1 LNMEY
6 IRELMDSPKERGIM
20 QTIYY
25 LKTKFGTLKDF
36 VLAANEYEGDDLR
49 FYTGN
54 DGNVYLHITYNNRL
68 CCDSWELGMAWH
80 YTTRNKPPIR
90 VNDFPE
96 LMKAW
101 QDHGI
106 ERISYC
112 WCGWEYCRGC

>member
-1 LNMEY
+1 MEY
-6 IRELMDSPKERGIM
+6 FRELINSPKERGIM
-20 QTIYY
+20 QTIHY

-36 VLAANEYEGDDLR
+36 ILAANEYDSDDLQ

-54 DGNVYLHITYNNRL
+54 DGAVYLHITHDNGL
-68 CCDSWELGMAWH
+68 CRDGWELGHAWH
-80 YTTRNKPPIR
+80 YTTKNNHPIR

-112 WCGWEYCRGC
+112 WCGWKYCEGC

>member
-1 LNMEY
+1 MEY

-36 VLAANEYEGDDLR
+36 VLAANEYDGDDLR

-54 DGNVYLHITYNNRL
+54 DDAVYLHITYDNGL
-68 CCDSWELGMAWH
+68 CRDGWELGMAWH
-80 YTTRNKPPIR
+80 YTTKNNHPIR

-96 LMKAW
+96 LMEAW

-112 WCGWEYCRGC
+112 WCGWKYCEGC